1 MENEL
6 EKIIKNLEKLLN
18 KDFDFINAGRIVVA
32 SESREVN
39 INIIDEICNQLN
51 IQTNHINK
59 DELKKII
66 KEIDLKLDYL
76 EPEIPKVK
84 RRWLT
89 KNSCIRTYKIADEKI
104 YLQKLKTLS
113 KKKGGFKTVM
123 EKYGYARVST
133 EVQDL
138 ERQLKALK
146 KAGVKPN
153 KIFKDIGSGK
163 DFERIE
169 YQKLVNK
176 VLKKGDILYITSIDR
191 LGRDM
196 KLIEEEYKLI
206 TETRECQLISLEEP
220 FLSTSQDEI
229 TNDLL
234 RPILLKFLGWVAER
248 ERKELLKRQKQAY
261 NSMSKN
267 SRGKLISNR
276 TGKVIGRPKKW
287 KELTKEQRDKV
298 EEWIRG
304 ERSCL
309 SVSKELGISRSTL
322 QRIKEEEY
330 Q

>member
-1 MENEL
+1 M
-6 EKIIKNLEKLLN
+6 I
-18 KDFDFINAGRIVVA
+18 
-32 SESREVN
+32 
-39 INIIDEICNQLN
+39 
-51 IQTNHINK
+51 
-59 DELKKII
+59 
-66 KEIDLKLDYL
+66 
-76 EPEIPKVK
+76 
-84 RRWLT
+84 
-89 KNSCIRTYKIADEKI
+89 KNSCIRTHKNIDEKI

-113 KKKGGFKTVM
+113 KKKGGFKTIM

-146 KAGVKPN
+146 KAGVKPSN
-153 KIFKDIGSGK
+153 IYKDIGSGK
-163 DFERIE
+163 DFQRQEYER
-169 YQKLVNK
+169 LVNK

-196 KLIEEEYKLI
+196 KLIEQEYQLI
-206 TETRECQLISLEEP
+206 TEVRECQIISLEEP

-276 TGKVIGRPKKW
+276 TGKVIGRPKKYPD
-287 KELTKEQRDKV
+287 LTKAQRDKI

>member
-1 MENEL
+1 M
-6 EKIIKNLEKLLN
+6 I
-18 KDFDFINAGRIVVA
+18 
-32 SESREVN
+32 
-39 INIIDEICNQLN
+39 
-51 IQTNHINK
+51 
-59 DELKKII
+59 
-66 KEIDLKLDYL
+66 
-76 EPEIPKVK
+76 
-84 RRWLT
+84 
-89 KNSCIRTYKIADEKI
+89 KNSCIKTHKNTDEKI
-104 YLQKLKTLS
+104 YLQNLKLLS
-113 KKKGGFKTVM
+113 KKKGGFKTIM
-123 EKYGYARVST
+123 GIYGYARVSR

-138 ERQLKALK
+138 TRQLKALS
-146 KAGVKPN
+146 KAGVKAEN
-153 KIFKDIGSGK
+153 IFKDIGSGK
-163 DFERIE
+163 DFQRIE

-176 VLKKGDILYITSIDR
+176 ILKKGDVLYITSVDR

-196 KLIEEEYKLI
+196 KGIEEEYRLL
-206 TETRECQLISLEEP
+206 TEVRECQIISLEEP

-229 TNDLL
+229 TNELL

-287 KELTKEQRDKV
+287 KELTKAQRDII
-298 EEWIRG
+298 EDWING
-304 ERSCL
+304 KRSCL

>member
-113 KKKGGFKTVM
+113 KKKGGFKTIM

-163 DFERIE
+163 DFQRIE

-220 FLSTSQDEI
+220 FLSTSSDEI

-261 NSMSKN
+261 NSMYKN

>member
-113 KKKGGFKTVM
+113 KKKGGFKTIM
-123 EKYGYARVST
+123 AIYGYARVSRK
-133 EVQDL
+133 VQDL
-138 ERQLKALK
+138 TRQLKALS
-146 KAGVKPN
+146 KAGVKAEN
-153 KIFKDIGSGK
+153 IFKDIGSGK
-163 DFERIE
+163 DFQRIE

-176 VLKKGDILYITSIDR
+176 ILKKGDILYITSVDR

-196 KLIEEEYKLI
+196 KGIEEEYRLL
-206 TETRECQLISLEEP
+206 TEVRECQIISLEEP
-220 FLSTSQDEI
+220 FLSTSSDEI
-229 TNDLL
+229 TNNLL
-234 RPILLKFLGWVAER
+234 RPILLKFLSWVAER

-261 NSMSKN
+261 LSMSKD

>member
-1 MENEL
+1 M
-6 EKIIKNLEKLLN
+6 I
-18 KDFDFINAGRIVVA
+18 
-32 SESREVN
+32 
-39 INIIDEICNQLN
+39 
-51 IQTNHINK
+51 
-59 DELKKII
+59 
-66 KEIDLKLDYL
+66 
-76 EPEIPKVK
+76 
-84 RRWLT
+84 

-104 YLQKLKTLS
+104 YLQNIKALS
-113 KKKGGFKTVM
+113 KKKGGFKTIMAV
-123 EKYGYARVST
+123 YGYARVSR

-138 ERQLKALK
+138 TRQLKALS
-146 KAGVKPN
+146 KAGVKVEN
-153 KIFKDIGSGK
+153 IFKDIGSGK
-163 DFERIE
+163 DFQRIE

-176 VLKKGDILYITSIDR
+176 ILKKGDILYITSVDR

-196 KLIEEEYKLI
+196 KGIEEEYRLL
-206 TETRECQLISLEEP
+206 TEVRECQIISLEEP

-276 TGKVIGRPKKW
+276 TGKVIGRPKKYPN
-287 KELTKEQRDKV
+287 LTKAQRDII
-298 EEWIRG
+298 EDWING
-304 ERSCL
+304 KRSCL
-309 SVSKELGISRSTL
+309 SISKELGISRSTL

>member
-113 KKKGGFKTVM
+113 KKKGGFKTIM

-163 DFERIE
+163 DFQRQEYER
-169 YQKLVNK
+169 LVNK

-220 FLSTSQDEI
+220 FLSTSSDEI

>member
-66 KEIDLKLDYL
+66 KEINLKLDYL

>member
-1 MENEL
+1 MENQL

-113 KKKGGFKTVM
+113 KKKGGFKTIM